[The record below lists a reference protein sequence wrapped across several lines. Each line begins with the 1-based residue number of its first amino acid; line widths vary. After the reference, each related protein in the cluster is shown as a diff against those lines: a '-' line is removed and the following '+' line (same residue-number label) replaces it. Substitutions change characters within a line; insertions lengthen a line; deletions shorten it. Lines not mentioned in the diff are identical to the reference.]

1 MVCKYYGCFR
11 LNTIYCLNS
20 IPPTCAY
27 TTTFKTSAKDDI
39 SRNEYDIYNYA
50 TLHVPMGCA
59 EIYGSAYEW
68 RYFNKIK
75 EDMEMDGKTYYA
87 NLTVR
92 QGTTGYTRRAVKADE
107 RYTFYLGSLGTNL
120 LNAVTFKGVDVTD
133 EVVNGY
139 YTTPEIKEESVL
151 SVSYETNASNVKQLT
166 KTNVKVTGYNGEIN
180 VTNIDESTDIF
191 VYTSD
196 GRLIDQIPAAWGAAT
211 LQVPSDQVYIV
222 KVGEH
227 SYIISM

>member
-1 MVCKYYGCFR
+1 
-11 LNTIYCLNS
+11 
-20 IPPTCAY
+20 
-27 TTTFKTSAKDDI
+27 
-39 SRNEYDIYNYA
+39 
-50 TLHVPMGCA
+50 
-59 EIYGSAYEW
+59 
-68 RYFNKIK
+68 
-75 EDMEMDGKTYYA
+75 MDGKTYYA

-227 SYIISM
+227 SHIISM